1 MTIAG
6 GLASQAIYA
15 NANAGTYTVT
25 ASANGAASVVFQLMN
40 SLTAR
45 LSAVDS
51 ALSAAHSRRDLKD
64 LIHYNP

>member
-1 MTIAG
+1 MTIVG

-40 SLTAR
+40 SLPPVY
-45 LSAVDS
+45 LP
-51 ALSAAHSRRDLKD
+51 
-64 LIHYNP
+64 LILR